1 MTKNVCISIKNFSTY
16 QRAKAVAALRGEKLS
31 RVIESLLEKYVEKN
45 TVNSTNRVE

>member
-16 QRAKAVAALRGEKLS
+16 QHAKAVAALRGEKLS